1 MSATSGLS
9 RWWQSRAPRERRL
22 LVVGGAVLGVYL
34 LWTALWQPSWQVL
47 READAQRARG
57 LQVLTRLNAMRDE
70 ATHWRAQAPI
80 TVATRNAAVQS
91 LAQAA
96 QVELTRVPRGWR
108 VNIQQWTPEQLSQ
121 WLADVHNDAQVDIGQ
136 SQLTQSDGRWSGWMQ
151 LDTEAQP

>member
-70 ATHWRAQAPI
+70 AAHWRAQAPI
-80 TVATRNAAVQS
+80 TPATR
-91 LAQAA
+91 
-96 QVELTRVPRGWR
+96 PW
-108 VNIQQWTPEQLSQ
+108 
-121 WLADVHNDAQVDIGQ
+121 
-136 SQLTQSDGRWSGWMQ
+136 
-151 LDTEAQP
+151 